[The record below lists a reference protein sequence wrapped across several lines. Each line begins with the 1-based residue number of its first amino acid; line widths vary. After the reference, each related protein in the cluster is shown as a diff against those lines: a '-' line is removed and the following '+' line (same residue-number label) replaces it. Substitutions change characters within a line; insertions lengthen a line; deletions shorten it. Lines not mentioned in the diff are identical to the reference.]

1 MTSTNKYIG
10 ANENI
15 AHLVC
20 KIKIIGAEE
29 MNQRLKPLPAPT
41 KDMSLLPSTYFV
53 AHNHL

>member
-1 MTSTNKYIG
+1 MSSTNKYIG